1 MVLRFELSLMKVLTF
16 TSLFPNRMQK
26 NLGGFIAR
34 RMSFWAS
41 IYSSQWVIVA
51 PVPYFPNLPFD
62 SPWKLYSDIDRV
74 ELFEKWQV
82 CHFRYLM
89 LPKIGLPIQGKSM
102 AICTVQK
109 IRRLILQKG
118 PFDLIDAHFIY
129 PDGFAAMQISRKFDI
144 PLVVSARGS
153 DINYYSR
160 IDAIRPK
167 IKAVLK
173 YADAVIGVSKD
184 LVEKMISLGAPENRC
199 HHIPNGVDSH
209 QFCPIG
215 NKNEKKPLRN
225 LLAVGNLVPEKGFD
239 LLLKAMSLLKPAY
252 PDIQL
257 NIIGVGPDFSRLSSL
272 CEAFQIKENV
282 RFPGQVDHREIYSWF
297 QGAGVFCLSSLREG
311 NPNVVLEAL
320 ATGIPVA
327 ATPVG
332 GVPELIHE
340 NINGVLS
347 HDFSPESLA
356 RAINSVLE
364 RSWSA
369 TEIRKTVLDRT
380 WESVAKELQTVFT
393 KVSHKKLN

>member
-1 MVLRFELSLMKVLTF
+1 MKVLTF
-16 TSLFPNRMQK
+16 TSLFPNRMQR

-41 IYSSQWVIVA
+41 IYASQWITVA
-51 PVPYFPNLPFD
+51 PVPYFPKLPFG
-62 SPWKLYSDIDRV
+62 SPWKAYSDVDPF
-74 ELFEKWQV
+74 ELFKKWQV
-82 CHFRYLM
+82 YHFRYLM
-89 LPKIGLPIQGKSM
+89 LPKIGLPIQGQSM
-102 AICTVQK
+102 AVCTAQK

-129 PDGFAAMQISRKFDI
+129 PDAFAAMQISRKFGI

-153 DINYYSR
+153 DINYYSQ
-160 IDAIRPK
+160 IDAIRPR

-173 YADAVIGVSKD
+173 YADAIIGVSKN
-184 LVEKMISLGAPENRC
+184 LVEKMVSLGAPENRC
-199 HHIPNGVDSH
+199 HHIPNGVDSR
-209 QFCPIG
+209 QFCPVG
-215 NKNEKKPLRN
+215 NNKEEKPLRN

-239 LLLKAMSLLKPAY
+239 LLLKAVSLLKPAY

-257 NIIGVGPDFSRLSSL
+257 KIIGVGPEFSRLSSL
-272 CEAFQIKENV
+272 CEAYQIKENV
-282 RFPGQVDHREIYSWF
+282 RFPGQVDHREIHPWF
-297 QGAGVFCLSSLREG
+297 QGAGIFCLSSLREG
-311 NPNVVLEAL
+311 NPNVILEAL

-340 NINGVLS
+340 NRNGVLS

-356 RAINSVLE
+356 QAIGSVLE
-364 RSWSA
+364 RNWSA
-369 TEIRKTVLDRT
+369 KEIRKTVLDKT
-380 WESVAKELQTVFT
+380 WESVARDLQTIFK